1 MSSLKKLRFAFSS
14 YTDEQ
19 ELRVGR
25 FFDGLREQAS
35 RIEVRLQLMK
45 LLQGN
50 IAVINLWTEYRY
62 KGYVYLKKSERKKLY
77 DNLQLIAEDFE
88 QYRASI
94 DLPESLV
101 REAVGKH
108 VDARPEIQRT
118 MLLFAIMKYLS
129 PQRGLYEYRMS
140 SSFGRLLRDPTSETL
155 VGDCNQIVTLYIY
168 LYSRHFDINDLKIRL
183 LPEHVALHFQGV
195 DIEATTGTF
204 ANYRD
209 NKGSSLQPIEEI
221 VSVNLLD
228 ATDEHFAQKEVNPKD
243 FLQAARFASILS
255 HDRDI
260 VTRNLEA
267 AYGKLVNVAMRRDDY
282 DQALKMA
289 QQSQDMQMISVVANN
304 GALYF
309 MKQHEFAK
317 SRKFAEYALKRT
329 DLIRDSYHAEAVYY
343 YNKHRYL
350 DAAKAFERVGDTVRV
365 ANCYEALFFEEQ
377 SKLGKNLTTA
387 DIKNHKSTV
396 SNMHSYAKKSG
407 NKKLIE
413 YADSLKKYL

>member
-1 MSSLKKLRFAFSS
+1 MGALKTLRFTLSS

-19 ELRVGR
+19 ELRVGK
-25 FFDGLREQAS
+25 FFDGLREHSS
-35 RIEVRLQLMK
+35 RIDVRLQLMK
-45 LLQGN
+45 LMQSN
-50 IAVINLWTEYRY
+50 IAVINLWTEYHY

-77 DNLQLIAEDFE
+77 QNLQLIAEDFE
-88 QYRASI
+88 RFRTSKETS
-94 DLPESLV
+94 ESQV
-101 REAVGKH
+101 RETIGRVAS
-108 VDARPEIQRT
+108 ARPEIQRST
-118 MLLFAIMKYLS
+118 LLLRIMTYLS
-129 PQRGLYEYRMS
+129 PQGSLYEYRMS
-140 SSFGRLLRDPTSETL
+140 SSFGRLLRDPATEKL

-168 LYSRHFDINDLKIRL
+168 LYSRYFDVSDLKIRL

-204 ANYRD
+204 ANYDGRE
-209 NKGSSLQPIEEI
+209 GASLQPIEEI

-228 ATDEHFAQKEVNPKD
+228 TTDEHFAKKEVNPKD

-267 AYGKLVNVAMRRDDY
+267 AYGKLIKKAMKRDDY

-289 QQSQDMQMISVVANN
+289 QQSRDMQLISVVGNN

-309 MKQHEFAK
+309 MRQHEFAK
-317 SRKFAEYALKRT
+317 SRKFAEYALKRA
-329 DLIRDSYHAEAVYY
+329 DLIRDSHHAEGVYY

-350 DAAKAFERVGDTVRV
+350 DAIRAFERVGDTARV

-377 SKLGKNLTTA
+377 NKLGKNLTTA
-387 DIKNHKSTV
+387 DIKNHKSTI
-396 SNMHSYAKKSG
+396 SNMYSYARKSG

>member
-1 MSSLKKLRFAFSS
+1 
-14 YTDEQ
+14 
-19 ELRVGR
+19 
-25 FFDGLREQAS
+25 
-35 RIEVRLQLMK
+35 
-45 LLQGN
+45 
-50 IAVINLWTEYRY
+50 
-62 KGYVYLKKSERKKLY
+62 
-77 DNLQLIAEDFE
+77 
-88 QYRASI
+88 
-94 DLPESLV
+94 
-101 REAVGKH
+101 
-108 VDARPEIQRT
+108 
-118 MLLFAIMKYLS
+118 
-129 PQRGLYEYRMS
+129 
-140 SSFGRLLRDPTSETL
+140 
-155 VGDCNQIVTLYIY
+155 
-168 LYSRHFDINDLKIRL
+168 
-183 LPEHVALHFQGV
+183 VALHFQGV